1 MARLL
6 FWWAGHMFCRRW
18 LCICFR
24 CFLHGG
30 GGISLA
36 PPRPAIP

>member
-1 MARLL
+1 MAKLR

-24 CFLHGG
+24 CFLQEKVH
-30 GGISLA
+30 
-36 PPRPAIP
+36 